1 VRSKRV
7 RYAAPAAVVVAL
19 GIGAFVPTISGASS
33 PPDLPAQSPAQL
45 LANVAAAKPPQ
56 LSGTVTWNANVGLS
70 DLSDLTQSSGQ
81 GQGGASAGNG
91 FNPLT
96 LLSGNYQM
104 KVWLDGN
111 AAEHIALIE
120 PSAQEVDLVR
130 NGNQAWYWDSST
142 QSVLHLIGPKTAL
155 PGGASSP
162 AIGTA
167 GLPLTPGELAGL
179 LLGRIGS
186 GTSVATG
193 APLYVAGQP
202 AYSLIVKPKTSAT
215 TVNHIE
221 IDIGASG
228 SLSGVPLQVAVYA
241 NNQVSPALEL
251 GFGQISLGA
260 PPASE
265 LTFTAPP
272 GSTVKTETIGSG
284 ASQSGVSQS
293 AAGLASGGLF
303 GFVRASSAQSPQQSG
318 TSSMSGTTRTGAGWA
333 SVISGPEGQVFNV
346 AEQGTLSEVTTVKS
360 FHGQWGRLFS
370 TSLLNVLL
378 MPNGRFYAGLV
389 TPKVLESAASSS
401 T

>member
-1 VRSKRV
+1 MRSKRV

-45 LANVAAAKPPQ
+45 LAAVATAKPPQ
-56 LSGTVTWNANVGLS
+56 LSGTVTWKANVGLS
-70 DLSDLTQSSGQ
+70 DLSDLTQGSAQ
-81 GQGGASAGNG
+81 GQGGPTEGNG

-111 AAEHIALIE
+111 TAEHIALIE

-130 NGNQAWYWDSST
+130 NGNQAWFWDSST
-142 QSVLHLIGPKTAL
+142 QSVLHLVGPKTSL
-155 PGGASSP
+155 PNSASGSS
-162 AIGTA
+162 IGPG
-167 GLPLTPGELAGL
+167 GLPLTPAELAGL
-179 LLGRIGS
+179 LLGRIGT
-186 GTSVATG
+186 GTSVTTG
-193 APLYVAGQP
+193 ASLYVASQP
-202 AYSLIVKPKTSAT
+202 AYSLIVKPKTSGT

-221 IDIGASG
+221 IDVGAIG

-260 PPASE
+260 PPAGE
-265 LTFTAPP
+265 LRFTAPP

-284 ASQSGVSQS
+284 PSQSG
-293 AAGLASGGLF
+293 AGLGSGGLF
-303 GFVRASSAQSPQQSG
+303 GFVRTGPAHSAQQSG
-318 TSSMSGTTRTGAGWA
+318 ASSMTGMTRTGTGWA
-333 SVISGPEGQVFNV
+333 SVISGPEGQVFSV

-378 MPNGRFYAGLV
+378 MPDGRFYAGLV